1 MYTNFKR
8 HYLFLPFFFMKL
20 ALGGELAIMRT
31 SIATTARCATRSLL
45 RRGFSTDATPAQR
58 LAAARVA
65 ERQQLNSGSPAAPSA
80 WPVGLIS
87 NNGTAEP
94 TVIPPDFASELVYEV
109 GWQSLHTFIDV
120 RPDASAPLAAR
131 AVRVPLGEGGVDFVR
146 RLTEVLE
153 EPSFEARVVLADSE
167 GAEGGEAYEA
177 AIDMQEAGFVNAVVV
192 RGGMKEWQ
200 EEGFAMEEEEE
211 VED

>member
-1 MYTNFKR
+1 MLR
-8 HYLFLPFFFMKL
+8 HP
-20 ALGGELAIMRT
+20 A
-31 SIATTARCATRSLL
+31 ARCATSALFTQARTTVTL
-45 RRGFSTDATPAQR
+45 RRGFATDASPAQR

-65 ERQQLNSGSPAAPSA
+65 GRRQEQLDSSGSPSAPSA

-120 RPDASAPLAAR
+120 RPAASAPIAAR

-153 EPSFEARVVLADSE
+153 EPSLEARVVLADAE
-167 GAEGGEAYEA
+167 GAEGGAAYEA
-177 AIDMQEAGFVNAVVV
+177 ALDLQEAGFVNTVVV

-200 EEGFAMEEEEE
+200 EGGFAMEEEEE

>member
-1 MYTNFKR
+1 MAAVRVVAMQMQRFSS
-8 HYLFLPFFFMKL
+8 LGCAALPSL
-20 ALGGELAIMRT
+20 LH
-31 SIATTARCATRSLL
+31 TARCATRSLSTHALPGCSTVAL
-45 RRGFSTDATPAQR
+45 RRGFSKAQ
-58 LAAARVA
+58 
-65 ERQQLNSGSPAAPSA
+65 SA

-153 EPSFEARVVLADSE
+153 EPSLEARVVLADSE
-167 GAEGGEAYEA
+167 GAEGGAAYEA
-177 AIDMQEAGFVNAVVV
+177 AIDLQEAGFVNAVVV
-192 RGGMKEWQ
+192 RGGMKEWE
-200 EEGFAMEEEEE
+200 EEGFAMEKEEEEE
-211 VED
+211 VEWSTGRPSKI

>member
-1 MYTNFKR
+1 MLR
-8 HYLFLPFFFMKL
+8 HP
-20 ALGGELAIMRT
+20 A
-31 SIATTARCATRSLL
+31 ARCSTRALFTQARTTVTL
-45 RRGFSTDATPAQR
+45 RRGFATDASPAQR

-65 ERQQLNSGSPAAPSA
+65 GRRQEQLDSSGSPSSPSA

-120 RPDASAPLAAR
+120 RPAASAPIAAR

-153 EPSFEARVVLADSE
+153 EPSLEARVVLADAE
-167 GAEGGEAYEA
+167 GAEGGAAYEA
-177 AIDMQEAGFVNAVVV
+177 ALDLQEAGFVNAVVV

-200 EEGFAMEEEEE
+200 EGGFAMEEEEGE

>member
-1 MYTNFKR
+1 MLR
-8 HYLFLPFFFMKL
+8 HP
-20 ALGGELAIMRT
+20 A
-31 SIATTARCATRSLL
+31 ARCATSALFTQARTTVTL
-45 RRGFSTDATPAQR
+45 RRGFATDASPAQR

-65 ERQQLNSGSPAAPSA
+65 GRRQEQLDSSGSPSAPSA

-120 RPDASAPLAAR
+120 RPAASAPIAAR

-153 EPSFEARVVLADSE
+153 EPSLEARVVLADAE
-167 GAEGGEAYEA
+167 GAEGGAAYEA
-177 AIDMQEAGFVNAVVV
+177 ALDLQEAGFVNTVVV

-200 EEGFAMEEEEE
+200 EGGFAMEEEEE
-211 VED
+211 EVED

>member
-1 MYTNFKR
+1 
-8 HYLFLPFFFMKL
+8 
-20 ALGGELAIMRT
+20 MR
-31 SIATTARCATRSLL
+31 SMRCAALPSLL
-45 RRGFSTDATPAQR
+45 RRGLCTDVTPAQR

-65 ERQQLNSGSPAAPSA
+65 ERRQEQLDSSGSPAAPSA

-87 NNGTAEP
+87 HNGTAEP

-120 RPDASAPLAAR
+120 RHDASAPIAAR

-146 RLTEVLE
+146 RLRDVLE
-153 EPSFEARVVLADSE
+153 EPSLEARVVLTDSE

-177 AIDMQEAGFVNAVVV
+177 ALDLHEAGFVNAVVV

-200 EEGFAMEEEEE
+200 EEGFAMEEEE

>member
-1 MYTNFKR
+1 MRYAA
-8 HYLFLPFFFMKL
+8 LP
-20 ALGGELAIMRT
+20 
-31 SIATTARCATRSLL
+31 SLL
-45 RRGFSTDATPAQR
+45 RRGLCTDVTPAQR

-65 ERQQLNSGSPAAPSA
+65 ERRQEQLDSSGSPAAPSA

-87 NNGTAEP
+87 HNGTAEP

-120 RPDASAPLAAR
+120 RHDASAPIAAR

-146 RLTEVLE
+146 RLRDVLE
-153 EPSFEARVVLADSE
+153 EPSLEARVVLTDSE

-177 AIDMQEAGFVNAVVV
+177 ALDLHEAGFVNAVVV

-200 EEGFAMEEEEE
+200 EEGFAMEEEE

>member
-1 MYTNFKR
+1 MLR
-8 HYLFLPFFFMKL
+8 HR
-20 ALGGELAIMRT
+20 A
-31 SIATTARCATRSLL
+31 ARCATRALFTHACTTVTL
-45 RRGFSTDATPAQR
+45 RRGFSSDASPAQR

-65 ERQQLNSGSPAAPSA
+65 ERRQEQPDSSGSPAAPSA

-94 TVIPPDFASELVYEV
+94 TVIPPEFASELVYEV

-120 RPDASAPLAAR
+120 RPADASAPIAAR

-146 RLTEVLE
+146 RLTEVLG
-153 EPSFEARVVLADSE
+153 EPSIEARVVLADAE
-167 GAEGGEAYEA
+167 GAEGGAAYEA
-177 AIDMQEAGFVNAVVV
+177 ALDLQEAGFVNSVVV

-200 EEGFAMEEEEE
+200 EGGFAMEEEAEE